1 MKVLSK
7 IFFSMETMGFL
18 ILTFAASI
26 GVATFIENDFGT
38 QASKAVV
45 YNAWWFNVLL
55 LWLGANLVA
64 NIFRYKLYRRQKFP
78 IFLFHVSFLVI
89 LLGSAITRFVS
100 YEGMMHIREGD
111 DSGYIT
117 SDNTYVQV
125 WLEEGSEKA
134 YDEDKVMPS
143 VLTPKAYRDNVSVGD
158 KDLKFRTT
166 KYVPNAREIV
176 VEKEGEGFP
185 FMVLVASSG
194 MGRQNY
200 YFKYESSKTISNYKI
215 NFSDTDLEG
224 AINVKVVDGLLKIN
238 SPDTIITMSMMG
250 GDNDTILPGS
260 WFDFSQR
267 KLYQMAGLNLVLT
280 NFYENGGIDY
290 VPYEGNDLS
299 LMDAL
304 MLEVES
310 GSEKKE
316 ITLRGGKGFEGQVE
330 KFNING
336 VDVNMTFGSKRIEL
350 PFRLELV
357 DFQLERYPG
366 SNSPSS
372 YASEVILIDDRSNLR
387 EPRRIY
393 MNNVLNYGG
402 YRFFQ
407 SSYDK
412 DERGT
417 ILSVNHD
424 YWGTFFTYIGYFL
437 MTLGMFLTPFSKYSR
452 YALLGRLLRKS
463 GNGAKSVSAAVL
475 IAGLF
480 FSAQAISQHT
490 HTTTDV
496 EDIPAVDKEQAK
508 AFGTLLV
515 QSHDGRLK
523 PMNTLASEIVRKISR
538 KNKLHGM
545 NADQV
550 LLGMLSSPLRW
561 QGVPMIKVS
570 HKEVKELIGIE
581 GKYASYLDFIDM
593 NQGAYKL
600 NQYVSAA
607 YNKKPAQR
615 NMFDKEVIKV
625 DERLN
630 ICYLVFT
637 GEMVKILPDPVDAYK
652 KWYSPA
658 SEPTGLTH
666 EDSLFIVS
674 VIPTYLQAVGSG
686 ETATANELLQG
697 ISDYQKKY
705 GAEIIPSDRKI
716 NMELSYNRM
725 MIFNNLSRY
734 YGLIGFVML
743 IFAFVEVFRRSKAV
757 KYVMRGMMIL
767 VILGFVLQTMG
778 LIMRWYISGH
788 APWSNGYESL
798 IYIGWVTMLAGL
810 IFSRRSSMTLAAT
823 TVLTSIIL
831 MVAHLSW
838 MDPEITNL
846 VPVLKSYWLTIH
858 VSIITASYGF
868 LALGMLLGFIN
879 LILIIFKSKN
889 NHQKLEFKIKDLTAI
904 NERALMIGL
913 YMLTVGTFLGGVW
926 ANESWGRYWGWDPKE
941 TWALVSVLV
950 YSFILHMQYIPGLK
964 NSFSFNFAS
973 LIGYFAI
980 LMTYFGVN
988 YYLSGLH
995 SYAAGDP
1002 VPIPTFVYYTVAI
1015 IALISL
1021 VAFMNNLRFKEK
1033 DVKS

>member
-1 MKVLSK
+1 MKILSK

-18 ILTFAASI
+18 ILIFASSI

-45 YNAWWFNVLL
+45 YNAWWFNILM
-55 LWLGANLVA
+55 LWLSANLIA

-78 IFLFHVSFLVI
+78 IFLFHISFLII
-89 LLGSAITRFVS
+89 LLGSAITRYISF
-100 YEGMMHIREGD
+100 EGMMHIREGEQ
-111 DSGYIT
+111 SSSIT

-125 WLEEGSEKA
+125 WMNDGSEKV

-143 VLTPKAYRDNVSVGD
+143 VLTPKAYSGTIRIGEKKLRFETS
-158 KDLKFRTT
+158 

-176 VEKEGEGFP
+176 VETESSGFP
-185 FMVLVASSG
+185 FIVLVAASG

-200 YFKYESSKTISNYKI
+200 YFKYESSKNLGKYRV
-215 NFSDTDLEG
+215 NFSETEITG
-224 AINVKVVDGLLKIN
+224 AINIKVDEGVLKIN

-260 WFDFSQR
+260 WFDFTQR
-267 KLYQMAGLNLVLT
+267 KLYQLKDLNLVLT
-280 NFYENGGIDY
+280 NFYKNGSIDYASYEENGM
-290 VPYEGNDLS
+290 S
-299 LMDAL
+299 LMDV
-304 MLEVES
+304 MLIEVSS
-310 GSEKKE
+310 GNEKQT
-316 ITLRGGKGFEGQVE
+316 IALRGGKGFEGRVE
-330 KFNING
+330 KFNIDG
-336 VDVNMTFGSKRIEL
+336 VDVTMTFGSKRIEL
-350 PFRLELV
+350 PFHIELI
-357 DFQLERYPG
+357 DFELERYPG

-372 YASEVILIDDRSNLR
+372 YASEVVLVDDRINLR
-387 EPRRIY
+387 EQRRIY
-393 MNNVLNYGG
+393 MNNVLNYEG

-412 DERGT
+412 DELGT

-424 YWGTFFTYIGYFL
+424 YWGTLFTYIGYFL
-437 MTLGMFLTPFSKYSR
+437 MTLGMFLTPFSRHSR
-452 YALLGRLLRKS
+452 FAILGRLLRKS
-463 GNGAKSVSAAVL
+463 ANKSRNVSALL
-475 IAGLF
+475 IILGLVSGF
-480 FSAQAISQHT
+480 QVMGQHNHGNIS
-490 HTTTDV
+490 TDQ
-496 EDIPAVDKEQAK
+496 IPEVNKEQAES
-508 AFGTLLV
+508 FGGLMV

-523 PMNTLASEIVRKISR
+523 PVNTLASEILRKISR
-538 KNKLHGM
+538 KSKLHGM
-545 NADQV
+545 NSDQV
-550 LLGMLSSPLRW
+550 FLGMLSSPLVW

-570 HKEVKELIGIE
+570 HKEVQELIGID
-581 GKYASYLDFIDM
+581 GKYASYLDFIDRNQGTYKM
-593 NQGAYKL
+593 NQH
-600 NQYVSAA
+600 VSAA

-615 NMFDKEVIKV
+615 NMFDKEVIKA

-630 ICYLVFT
+630 ICYMVFT
-637 GEMVKILPDPVDAYK
+637 GEILKVLPDPVDPYK

-658 SEPTGLTH
+658 SKINGLPS
-666 EDSLFIVS
+666 EDSMFLS
-674 VIPTYLQAVGSG
+674 TVIPTYLQAVGSG
-686 ETATANELLQG
+686 DLVTANELLNG
-697 ISDYQKKY
+697 ISDFQKAY
-705 GAEIIPSDRKI
+705 GGKIIPSDRKI

-734 YGLIGFVML
+734 YGLIGFIML
-743 IFAFVEVFRRSKAV
+743 IFVFVEVFRKSKIVRYIV
-757 KYVMRGMMIL
+757 KGLTIL
-767 VILGFVLQTMG
+767 VIIGFVLQTMG

-810 IFSRRSSMTLAAT
+810 IFSRRSNMTLAAT

-868 LALGMLLGFIN
+868 LALGMLLGFIS
-879 LILIIFKSKN
+879 LVLMIFKSKK
-889 NHQKLEFKIKDLTAI
+889 NHKHIEQKIKDLTII
-904 NERALMIGL
+904 NERTLMIGL
-913 YMLTVGTFLGGVW
+913 YMLTIGTFLGGVW

-950 YSFILHMQYIPGLK
+950 YSFILHMQYIPGLR

-973 LIGYFAI
+973 LIGYGAI

-1002 VPIPTFVYYTVAI
+1002 VPVPTFVYYTVAVI
-1015 IALISL
+1015 TLLSI
-1021 VAFMNNLRFKEK
+1021 VAYMNNIRFRERAEK
-1033 DVKS
+1033 S